1 VVQVLLSTLAT
12 MKNTHMPGRLAQIAG
27 LLALLGMASGS
38 NVLAQNKAKEK
49 AQERGQFAGKYSCVR
64 LEMDGMSAPCGS
76 PPLMLNE
83 DGSYQ
88 IWGEEGSYE
97 LVQGRWLLLEHS
109 QRRGLGQIVSP
120 REIVFEYR
128 VGEKKCKVTFRRI
141 FDPPPGYSLS

>member
-1 VVQVLLSTLAT
+1 MRFTLTTARLLQAAAILIVMFAAGSPAGAQSSQTKERAEDR
-12 MKNTHMPGRLAQIAG
+12 GRYAG
-27 LLALLGMASGS
+27 TY
-38 NVLAQNKAKEK
+38 
-49 AQERGQFAGKYSCVR
+49 RCVR
-64 LEMDGMSAPCGS
+64 LETDQKTAPCQS
-76 PPLMLNE
+76 PPLTLNE

-97 LVQGRWLLLEHS
+97 LVQNRWLILEHS

-128 VGEKKCKVTFRRI
+128 VGGKRCKVTFRRV